1 MKKKAVTKKKQPA
14 KKDNLKPVR
23 GGILGRGLKRRMGRA
38 ADITKGIRRR

>member
-1 MKKKAVTKKKQPA
+1 MKKKAAPKKKPTA

-38 ADITKGIRRR
+38 ADIAKSRKR